1 MASALI
7 IDEIVA
13 PSSLREVLA
22 DRFALYQTKELSQ
35 PPRKHPVYPV

>member
-1 MASALI
+1 MI

-22 DRFALYQTKELSQ
+22 DRFRLYSTKDIPQ
-35 PPRKHPVYPV
+35 ATA

>member
-1 MASALI
+1 MI

-13 PSSLREVLA
+13 PSNLREVLA
-22 DRFALYQTKELSQ
+22 MRYRAYSTKHISQ